1 MKKFFDEFKQFAM
14 RGNVIDLAVG
24 VVIGGAFK
32 EIVNALVNNVIMPL
46 IGKLTGGVSVENLKW
61 VLEPAVIEEG
71 VEVAPEVAV
80 QYGLFI
86 QAIIDFL
93 LIAFCIFVVL
103 KIMLAMQ
110 SKTKELLKKKEE
122 EEAAEEE
129 PEAPAETEMDVL
141 KDIRALL
148 AEKEAK

>member
-1 MKKFFDEFKQFAM
+1 MKKFFQEFKEFIAK
-14 RGNVIDLAVG
+14 GNVLDMAIG

-103 KIMLAMQ
+103 KIMLAML
-110 SKTKELLKKKEE
+110 SKTKELMKK
-122 EEAAEEE
+122 
-129 PEAPAETEMDVL
+129 
-141 KDIRALL
+141 
-148 AEKEAK
+148 